1 MRSSAPRRRYRPQP
15 STVILALSSRKWNQW
30 FHILELG
37 AASVQEFAGYAGSTN
52 YPLREKQKPAVQ
64 APTGE
69 GVIQRVNRDALPE
82 TEEESISYERARV
95 LSRAPI
101 QTIG

>member
-52 YPLREKQKPAVQ
+52 YPPRAKQNPAAP
-64 APTGE
+64 APTSDGLL
-69 GVIQRVNRDALPE
+69 QPVNRPAPPHPPAPSLP
-82 TEEESISYERARV
+82 SERPPAP
-95 LSRAPI
+95 SRAPL
-101 QTIG
+101 